1 MSAQSSDEKQ
11 PADTAL
17 IEILEGLLERNE
29 DITARAVARLHP
41 AIGHASTITR
51 SPERSALV
59 SQFQT
64 KQQEIRRHLGRQTRR
79 SKESIAAELATK
91 DKRIAELEKQIDIL
105 RASHVAMIRAVGEM
119 GGMSKWM
126 KFYENFKEVRNQLDV
141 SP

>member
-11 PADTAL
+11 PDDTTL

-51 SPERSALV
+51 SPARSALV
-59 SQFQT
+59 GQFQT
-64 KQQEIRRHLGRQTRR
+64 KQQEIRKHLGRQTKR

-91 DKRIAELEKQIDIL
+91 DQRIAELEKQVDIL
-105 RASHVAMIRAVGEM
+105 RASHLAMIRAVGEM

-126 KFYENFKEVRNQLDV
+126 KFYENFKEIRNQLDV